1 MVRVADVL
9 WLVWQTLHFR
19 MADGLWSGW
28 LMFMVRMA
36 NSSWPEWLTF
46 HGQDVKLLMVRMA
59 NSSQTRWLML
69 HCRMV
74 QIQVLPQFPLAV
86 LPSSVLTHAFSVP
99 LPLLSSVSKRKPQR
113 TVRLCLRLGNS
124 NTGTD
129 CTSKKWQSFK
139 ILYSVKKR
147 QGK

>member
-59 NSSQTRWLML
+59 NSSQTRWHASLQDGSNSSPPTVPTRSPSQL
-69 HCRMV
+69 SPDPC
-74 QIQVLPQFPLAV
+74 VLCAAA
-86 LPSSVLTHAFSVP
+86 TAFF
-99 LPLLSSVSKRKPQR
+99 
-113 TVRLCLRLGNS
+113 CL
-124 NTGTD
+124 
-129 CTSKKWQSFK
+129 KKK
-139 ILYSVKKR
+139 TPKNR
-147 QGK
+147 